1 MEEKKRV
8 RPTWAMVKALED
20 KVKEKDELLALF
32 MERYIHYRDKNDVL
46 EKSNKL
52 MEDEMERLRNNLE
65 VQRKNCKKHFIL
77 LQTLKR
83 RGFWARLFNIQ

>member
-52 MEDEMERLRNNLE
+52 MEDEMERLRNSLE

-77 LQTLKR
+77 RQTLKK